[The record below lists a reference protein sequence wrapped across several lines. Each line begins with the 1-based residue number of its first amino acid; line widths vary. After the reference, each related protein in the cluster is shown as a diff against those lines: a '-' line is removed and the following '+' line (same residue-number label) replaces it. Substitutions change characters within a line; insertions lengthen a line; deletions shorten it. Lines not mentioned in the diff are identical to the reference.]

1 MTRISQDALDALK
14 GCVDDKG
21 WTDAPDELAPHLSE
35 WRDRYRG
42 KTPLMLRPASTEA
55 VAAIVRTANAHGV
68 KLAVQGGNT
77 GLVYGGVPAE
87 DGSEVLINLGRL
99 NRIRSVDAEN
109 FSLIA
114 DAGVT
119 LAGVQQAAA
128 DAGRL
133 FPLSLGAEGTAT
145 AGGVV
150 STNAGGV
157 HVLKYG
163 ATRALTLGLEAVLP
177 DGEIFNGLS
186 TLRKDNTGYD
196 LKSLLVGAEG
206 TLGIVTAVAFQLF
219 PALNSREVCL
229 AGIPDAQAAV
239 TLLSRLRAATGD
251 RVIAFELIGRFGL
264 ELVTRHIPDTRDPLD
279 APHPWY
285 VLIEVASSEPGADLR
300 NSLESGLAAAMEDD
314 LVRDAVIASSEDQ
327 AGLLWHMRHA
337 LSEAQKPEGAAIKH
351 DISVPVTAIPA
362 FLDRG
367 LPAVETAV
375 PDLRPVVFGHVGDG
389 NLHFDLL
396 QPEGADGQ
404 AYLARSDELHGIVH
418 DILRDMGGS
427 ISAEHGI
434 GRMKAAELA
443 RLKDPAAL
451 AAMRAIKTAFD
462 PNGILNPGRIL
473 E

>member
-1 MTRISQDALDALK
+1 MTQIAQNALEALK
-14 GCVDDKG
+14 ACVDDKG
-21 WTDAPDELAPHLSE
+21 WTDNPDDLAPHLSE

-42 KTPLMLRPASTEA
+42 QTPLMLRPKTTEA
-55 VAAIVRTANAHGV
+55 VAAIVRTANRHGV

-77 GLVYGGVPAE
+77 GLVYGGVPAK
-87 DGSEVLINLGRL
+87 DGSEVLVSLGRL
-99 NRIRSVDAEN
+99 NRIRSVDAED

-114 DAGVT
+114 EAGVT

-128 DAGRL
+128 DADRL

-163 ATRALTLGLEAVLP
+163 TARALTLGLEAVLP
-177 DGEIFNGLS
+177 TGEVLNGLS

-196 LKSLLVGAEG
+196 LTSLLAGAEG

-229 AGIPDAQAAV
+229 AGIPDPQAAIQ
-239 TLLSRLRAATGD
+239 LLARLRAATGD
-251 RVIAFELIGRFGL
+251 RVIAFELIGRYGL
-264 ELVTRHIPDTRDPLD
+264 ELVTRHIPDTRDPLES
-279 APHPWY
+279 PHPWY
-285 VLIEVASSEPGADLR
+285 VLIELASSEAGADLR
-300 NSLESGLAAAMEDD
+300 GGLEAGLAAAMEDD
-314 LVRDAVIASSEDQ
+314 LVQDAVIASSQDQ
-327 AGLLWHMRHA
+327 AGMLWHMRHA

-351 DISVPVTAIPA
+351 DISMPVTAIPA
-362 FLDRG
+362 FLERA
-367 LPAVETAV
+367 LPAVADAV
-375 PDLRPVVFGHVGDG
+375 PGLRPVVFGHVGDG

-396 QPEGADGQ
+396 QPEDADAAG
-404 AYLARSDELHGIVH
+404 YLARSGEVHGIVH
-418 DILRDMGGS
+418 DILHDMGGS

-434 GRMKAAELA
+434 GRMKASELA

-451 AAMRAIKTAFD
+451 AAMRAIKTALD
-462 PNGILNPGRIL
+462 PKGILNPGRIL
-473 E
+473 G